1 MTASSPPSPHS
12 PTRVLIF
19 TLKLPLNF
27 ENIKK
32 NFQKSLYIP
41 EKIVYSEDHKK
52 GSEGDSVL
60 KNPTERRG
68 HRLRAASGGRK
79 TIGNTL
85 EPDVRTVSRTSREC
99 ALSIQESE
107 KMKRSFTF
115 QMRVVPREYPV
126 PECRKMFRD
135 FFDPQEIPSYE

>member
-1 MTASSPPSPHS
+1 M
-12 PTRVLIF
+12 
-19 TLKLPLNF
+19 PLNF

-32 NFQKSLYIP
+32 NFQKTLYIP

-79 TIGNTL
+79 TIGNTP

-107 KMKRSFTF
+107 KMRRCFTF

-135 FFDPQEIPSYE
+135 FFDPWEITGGIPSLPGTSVHKEESEGERWIF